1 MGSRSNLFIGLMSG
15 TSVDG
20 ADIAIADFDQQPPE
34 ILYCH
39 TRPYPDELAH
49 RIRQITRAHNITID
63 QLCQLDVEIARFYAN
78 VVNQAL
84 SSATIAPDS
93 ICAIGCHGQTI
104 HHNPDKNP
112 IYTLQIGD
120 PNTLSAKTGI
130 TTVADFRRRDMAL
143 GGQGA
148 PLAPAFH
155 QFMFRTRDCD
165 RIIINIGGIANITH
179 LPADPDKQ
187 VIGFDTG
194 PGNTLL
200 DNWIHKHQARY
211 FDDNGAWA
219 ASGRV
224 IGDLLKSML
233 TNESYFSKPLP
244 KSTGTEYFCLEWLNA
259 FSPDNYKPAD
269 VQATLLDLSAQTIV
283 RGIHQLEGEGTECYV
298 CGGGVHN
305 QQLLRR
311 LRSLLPG
318 ASVTSTAEL
327 GLDPDYV
334 EAIAF
339 AWLARQT
346 INGQAGNLPSVTNA
360 SASTILG
367 GIFQGNPPDSG

>member
-1 MGSRSNLFIGLMSG
+1 MGSRSDIYIGLMSG
-15 TSVDG
+15 TSLDGVDCS
-20 ADIAIADFDQQPPE
+20 IVDFTSSTPVAQHCQ
-34 ILYCH
+34 
-39 TRPYPDELAH
+39 TQPYPETLIK
-49 RIRQITRAHNITID
+49 RIRCLIAGHSITID
-63 QLCQLDVEIARFYAN
+63 QLCQLDVEIACFYAE
-78 VVNQAL
+78 VVNQTLA
-84 SSATIAPDS
+84 SATLAPDS

-104 HHNPDKNP
+104 HHNPDKSP
-112 IYTLQIGD
+112 VYTLQIGD
-120 PNTLSAKTGI
+120 PNTLCARTGI

-155 QFMFRTRDCD
+155 EFMLRSHDCD

-200 DNWIHKHQARY
+200 DNWIHKHHTKSY
-211 FDDNGAWA
+211 DDNGIWA
-219 ASGRV
+219 ASGDV
-224 IGDLLKSML
+224 IDEFLQSML
-233 TNESYFSKPLP
+233 NDETYFSRIIP
-244 KSTGTEYFCLEWLNA
+244 KSTGTEYFCPEWLNA
-259 FSPDNYKPAD
+259 FTPDRYKAED
-269 VQATLLDLSAQTIV
+269 VQATLLELSARTIV
-283 RGIHQLEGEGTECYV
+283 QGINQLEAAKAECYV

-305 QQLLRR
+305 QQLMQR
-311 LRSLLPG
+311 LRSLLRG
-318 ASVTSTAEL
+318 VSVNSTAEL

-346 INGQAGNLPSVTNA
+346 ITGQAGNLPSVTNA
-360 SASTILG
+360 SASSILG
-367 GIFQGNPPDSG
+367 GIFQV